1 MIKVFKDE
9 EPTDKI
15 SEKVD
20 DIVSGSSA
28 KRPSSSKR
36 PFSETM
42 SPF

>member
-20 DIVSGSSA
+20 DIASDL
-28 KRPSSSKR
+28 SSKR
-36 PFSETM
+36 PLSGTM
-42 SPF
+42 SPL

>member
-9 EPTDKI
+9 EPEDKI

-20 DIVSGSSA
+20 DIVSDSSA
-28 KRPSSSKR
+28 KMPVSTNK

-42 SPF
+42 SR